1 MPLGRQR
8 KRNRFRVC
16 WFISLRRKQTAA
28 AVPHKIFIRDT
39 CFIIRIDPHSPPPLP
54 PPPPPPP
61 LLLAA
66 LVIDLQSDAE
76 RQSHKDKLSAGN
88 ELVLTRSKFPSLLSC
103 SFMATVSCERLGERR
118 LTYSRQM
125 PDDSLGVK
133 QSSGGPRRRRA

>member
-1 MPLGRQR
+1 MPLGY
-8 KRNRFRVC
+8 RFRVC
-16 WFISLRRKQTAA
+16 WFVSLGRKQTAA

-39 CFIIRIDPHSPPPLP
+39 CFIIRIDPFPSSSSSSPPPL
-54 PPPPPPP
+54 
-61 LLLAA
+61 LFTA

-133 QSSGGPRRRRA
+133 QSSGGPWRRHA